1 MPCKVVMKRL
11 FPLCWRHL
19 VDTTT
24 VYLLCVFLVASC
36 IEYIFLEI
44 YKYSFKNGY
53 C

>member
-1 MPCKVVMKRL
+1 MPCKVAMKRL
-11 FPLCWRHL
+11 FPLYWRHL

-24 VYLLCVFLVASC
+24 VCLRCVFLVASC